1 MSIFSEEFTNSIKS
15 KVDSVKNKV
24 SNINI
29 GKQSVV
35 VIVGSTLVFSTLAIG
50 AVGATVR
57 QVVGTNMN
65 KQCKVAVTDY
75 VNLATVQE
83 TQLVKVN
90 GYIEQVLD
98 NPWSAIILGA
108 SMNEMADE
116 ISDRWTK
123 INEADSNYLEACVPD
138 GDFKQWVFGGYLIEN
153 RREKWTAEELLED
166 TRQDTIKLTEQ
177 LN

>member
-1 MSIFSEEFTNSIKS
+1 FSLKS
-15 KVDSVKNKV
+15 LLTASSLKLDSVKNKV

-98 NPWSAIILGA
+98 
-108 SMNEMADE
+108 
-116 ISDRWTK
+116 
-123 INEADSNYLEACVPD
+123 
-138 GDFKQWVFGGYLIEN
+138 
-153 RREKWTAEELLED
+153 
-166 TRQDTIKLTEQ
+166 
-177 LN
+177 